1 MNRQE
6 RQWLLVDKYQGQE
19 SEAYL
24 SDVAKLEAGV
34 PLAYLIGHIPF
45 LNTTIYLDSH
55 PLIPRPETEYWAEH
69 AIKEMSAQSEQSSFR
84 VLDLC
89 AGSGALGVA
98 VAHSLANALVDFIEI
113 DPSHLPTIAKNS
125 NANNIETSRVNI
137 YAGDLFSTSHGN
149 PLPKYDFILTNP
161 PYIDKSL
168 NRTTQSVIDNEPE
181 LALYGGKAGME
192 IIERIINEAPIHL
205 KQCGQLWIEHEPE
218 QAEAIFKL
226 ASQQFIVTTHQDQY
240 RVKRYSQLV
249 LQ

>member
-6 RQWLLVDKYQGQE
+6 RQWLLVDKYQGQK

-34 PLAYLIGHIPF
+34 PLAYLIGHLPF

-69 AIKEMSAQSEQSSFR
+69 AIKEMSAQGEQSSFR

-98 VAHSLANALVDFIEI
+98 VAHSFANALVDFIEI
-113 DPSHLPTIAKNS
+113 DSSHLPTIAKNC

-137 YAGDLFSTSHGN
+137 YAGDLFSISNGN

-168 NRTTQSVIDNEPE
+168 NRTAQSVIDNEPE
-181 LALYGGKAGME
+181 LALYGGEAGME
-192 IIERIINEAPIHL
+192 IIARIIKEAPKHL
-205 KQCGQLWIEHEPE
+205 NQGGQLWIEHEPE
-218 QAEAIFKL
+218 QTEAISKL
-226 ASQQFIVTTHQDQY
+226 ASSQFIVTTHQDQY
-240 RVKRYSQLV
+240 GVKRYSQLV